1 MKSLSHPNIVSFVD
15 AYRENND
22 LCIVTEYADAGDLY
36 SKIKER
42 AETKD
47 YFSAA
52 EILDIFT

>member
-1 MKSLSHPNIVSFVD
+1 MEKLRHPNIVSYVD
-15 AYRENND
+15 AFKNND
-22 LCIVTEYADAGDLY
+22 KLCIVMEYVDAGDLD

-52 EILDIFT
+52 QILDIFT